1 MSPHHYTR
9 ALCALTVTAGLALV
23 AAPAHAQ
30 ASRTWVS
37 GVGDD
42 ANPCSRTAPC
52 KTWAGAI
59 SKTAAGGEI
68 DALDP
73 GGYGAVTITKAI
85 TIDGGS
91 GQVASVLTSGV
102 NGIVIAAGVA
112 DNVVLRNLSFE
123 DVTSPGTSG
132 CNLSGISI
140 QGARSVQLENIS
152 ITNYDNGI
160 SVPVGSS
167 SPDVYVDVAVNNV
180 TVKNS
185 GCTGINASPAT
196 GHLAR
201 VALSN
206 SELTQDNTAYQG
218 GPGSESWIST
228 SQLVLNN
235 RALGGTAAIH
245 DMCGNVL
252 AGNATASSFTDH
264 AAACPAGSAGPVAP
278 TPPPALTYCV
288 VPNLKGRTRAAAA
301 AALTAEHCAVGAVH
315 KKKAARTKHGKV
327 LTQTV
332 PAGISVKEGTAVGIT
347 IGK

>member
-1 MSPHHYTR
+1 MTPHTIPR
-9 ALCALTVTAGLALV
+9 ALCALTLAGGLV
-23 AAPAHAQ
+23 LIASPAHAQ

-59 SKTAAGGEI
+59 SKTAPGGEI

-73 GGYGAVTITKAI
+73 GGYGAVTITKSI

-91 GQVASVLTSGV
+91 GQVASVLTSGT
-102 NGIVIAAGVA
+102 NGIVIAAGAA

-123 DVTSPGTSG
+123 DVTPAGTSA

-140 QGARSVQLENIS
+140 QGARSVQLEHLS

-160 SVPVGSS
+160 SLPVSTS
-167 SPDVYVDVAVNNV
+167 SPDVYVDVAINDV

-185 GCTGINASPAT
+185 SCTGINASPAT

-218 GPGSESWIST
+218 GAGSESWISST
-228 SQLVLNN
+228 QLVLNN
-235 RALGGTAAIH
+235 AALGGTAAIH

-264 AAACPAGSAGPVAP
+264 AAACPSGSAGPIAP
-278 TPPPALTYCV
+278 APPAALTYCV
-288 VPNLKGRTRAAAA
+288 VPNLRGKTRAAAA
-301 AALTAEHCAVGAVH
+301 AALSSQHCALGATH
-315 KKKAARTKHGKV
+315 RKKAARAKRGKV
-327 LTQTV
+327 LSQTV
-332 PAGISVKEGTAVGIT
+332 PAGISVKEGTAVGVT
-347 IGK
+347 VGK